1 MLYSYA
7 ATGIKFSLAFMKSG
21 QLSDNQT
28 FWTRILKCVHTIF
41 SLFRKFRDHRFHK
54 LHFIWEILGNRP
66 NNCYQWW
73 NSVGVNAGFTG
84 NKKLYLHCCMTRIK
98 KRRSGKKRTRDQKKK
113 SAGRRGRVTSNAVK
127 AEEKIIKKQTAAKT
141 AGNGPSSEG
150 KPATAATGKTR
161 SAGARRIA
169 VSKSIVGSAKP
180 SKVPSKIRAAAKKIA
195 DSKAGKPKRHE
206 EGTKTFKTKTGF
218 RPRGKK
224 KSA

>member
-1 MLYSYA
+1 
-7 ATGIKFSLAFMKSG
+7 
-21 QLSDNQT
+21 
-28 FWTRILKCVHTIF
+28 
-41 SLFRKFRDHRFHK
+41 
-54 LHFIWEILGNRP
+54 
-66 NNCYQWW
+66 
-73 NSVGVNAGFTG
+73 
-84 NKKLYLHCCMTRIK
+84 MTRIK

-141 AGNGPSSEG
+141 AGNVGPVSEG
-150 KPATAATGKTR
+150 KPLAAATGKTR

-180 SKVPSKIRAAAKKIA
+180 SKVPSKKRAAAKKLA
-195 DSKAGKPKRHE
+195 DSKTGKPKRHE